1 MYIVLT
7 SIHFIKELF
16 IREIQVKNGNHT
28 PCITKLLRYLSQL
41 ILVQIKI
48 LNIQSF
54 TYLSHL
60 YLFVFIFNV
69 YIKCM
74 LSVVGG

>member
-16 IREIQVKNGNHT
+16 IREIQVKNGSHT

-48 LNIQSF
+48 LIQSF

-69 YIKCM
+69 YIKYM